1 MSETL
6 TSSALTTRSV
16 PMPTN
21 PAVAAVACKVVHFLV
36 RVLASLISAKP
47 NSTPLKLRPVA
58 PLLSTPSVY
67 PPPMPA
73 KALRPVPPMVSTLTV
88 IPVVASLTA
97 VPAMSLASLT
107 VWLLLLRAMLPVSAT
122 NPNTFTLSTPLALSC
137 SPWPPSR
144 SSARL
149 LPVPVATV
157 SSVLLA
163 PV

>member
-1 MSETL
+1 M
-6 TSSALTTRSV
+6 
-16 PMPTN
+16 
-21 PAVAAVACKVVHFLV
+21 AAVACKVVHFLV
-36 RVLASLISAKP
+36 RVVASLISAKP
-47 NSTPLKLRPVA
+47 NSTPLRARPVA
-58 PLLSTPSVY
+58 PALSAPSVY

-73 KALRPVPPMVSTLTV
+73 KALKPVPPMVSTLTV
-88 IPVVASLTA
+88 IPVVASLTPA
-97 VPAMSLASLT
+97 VEAMSLASLT
-107 VWLLLLRAMLPVSAT
+107 VWLLLLTAMLPVSAT
-122 NPNTFTLSTPLALSC
+122 NPNTLTLSTPLALSC